1 MRRGNAVAAISVPP
15 EGRAWFET
23 LVRVLERPAYSFA
36 LTLVHDGPLA
46 EDIVQEA
53 FARIW
58 ASPRT
63 PSAEPEFRRWLYRTI
78 SNLAHDH
85 HRRRER
91 FARLRF
97 WAQPPP
103 DPLLEIDRRLGDDD
117 LVVALQSLSL
127 RERRAI
133 HMHYVEDRTF
143 AEADSLLGT
152 RAGNTRVTVYRALR
166 KLRHRLVASIP
177 EEGAAT

>member
-1 MRRGNAVAAISVPP
+1 MRRGNAVVAVPVLT
-15 EGRAWFET
+15 EGRPWFET

-85 HRRRER
+85 RRRSER

-97 WAQPPP
+97 WTQPAP
-103 DPLLEIDRRLGDDD
+103 DPLLEIDRRLGDDA
-117 LVVALQSLSL
+117 LTVALRSLSL

-143 AEADSLLGT
+143 AEADTLLGT
-152 RAGNTRVTVYRALR
+152 RQGNTRVMVHRALR
-166 KLRHRLVASIP
+166 KLRRRLVAGIT

>member
-1 MRRGNAVAAISVPP
+1 VRRGDAVVAIPVPP
-15 EGRAWFET
+15 DARPWFEG

-85 HRRRER
+85 YRRRER

-97 WAQPPP
+97 WAQAPP
-103 DPLLEIDRRLGDDD
+103 DPMLEIDRRLGDDD
-117 LVVALQSLSL
+117 LALALQSLSL

-133 HMHYVEDRTF
+133 HLHYVEDRTF

-152 RAGNTRVTVYRALR
+152 REGNSRVMVHRALR
-166 KLRHRLVASIP
+166 KLRHRLAAGVSK
-177 EEGAAT
+177 EGGPT

>member
-1 MRRGNAVAAISVPP
+1 MRRVNAFVAVPELT
-15 EGRAWFET
+15 EGRPWFET

-36 LTLVHDGPLA
+36 FTLVHDTPLA

-63 PSAEPEFRRWLYRTI
+63 PSAEHEFRRWLYRTI
-78 SNLAHDH
+78 SNLARDH

-103 DPLLEIDRRLGDDD
+103 DPLLEIDRRLGDDE
-117 LVVALQSLSL
+117 LAVALQSLSL

-133 HMHYVEDRTF
+133 HLHYVEDRTF

-152 RAGNTRVTVYRALR
+152 HAGNTRVTVHRALR
-166 KLRHRLVASIP
+166 KLRHRLVARVT
-177 EEGAAT
+177 EEGAPT